1 MSTKL
6 EGEAVVGLAPNAMLL
21 PARPSARHHALLSSY
36 LLNLERGP
44 IAVRDMIVTDLSI
57 FLDLGA
63 SQRVAGLLI
72 VLRLFFAEHPE
83 AGYRRV
89 RRGHPAPG
97 VPLCGTRSHAVVDR
111 VCAIIFARP
120 GVSRLNPEA
129 KPWLT
134 NFFRNWLGS

>member
-1 MSTKL
+1 MNTKL
-6 EGEAVVGLAPNAMLL
+6 EGEAVVALAPNAMLL

-63 SQRVAGLLI
+63 SERVADLLI

-97 VPLCGTRSHAVVDR
+97 IPLCGTRSHAVGIE
-111 VCAIIFARP
+111 CARLY
-120 GVSRLNPEA
+120 SRDP
-129 KPWLT
+129 T
-134 NFFRNWLGS
+134 